1 MAATTLIPP
10 KPLDT
15 KETNSLFKKSSKSF
29 NQTQKSVQNISKL
42 LNTRIKVRKQI
53 FSDIFETKRRREFD
67 TRRMERE
74 DEREARRS
82 VPSGTSNVVAAVS
95 KTGGSLIGR
104 LVKALGFIAAGWI
117 LRTLPTWIGY
127 AKEFIARVNEIG
139 RIIKSFVIN
148 VGNILQSSF
157 RVLTSLKDN
166 ILKFDFLDSE
176 RKLRNSF
183 TELGNSIEGL
193 QKDFK
198 DTIDVFTT
206 DITKEIDGIKVGSY
220 SGEEIP
226 EPGEGF
232 TEDAASQT
240 QTYSSDY
247 SGSSSSGTGGSSG
260 KFGPATNA
268 LLDAIAYA
276 EGTAGHPNNG
286 YLTHFTGAQYS
297 GKGYPEKHPD
307 KVFHSKDYSS
317 AAFGRYQFMPG
328 TWNTVGGGAMTPER
342 QDAAAVQLILR
353 RLKLNSPEELENLLQ
368 KQGISPQISSKLSPE
383 WASFPTLSGNSYYGQ
398 PVKKLEGI
406 QQRYQQ
412 SLQRQRTQTS
422 PTGTTGTPTSIS
434 TGTMKLIP
442 QTGAGGF
449 VQGGSGSEGE
459 AQYATHFHID
469 AKTANPSKEELANIR
484 EVSFQAVMAMHA
496 RGSTVWFGN
505 LDQYASKDPGIL
517 RNQIAAEQRAHDSRS
532 SAAVDIQETNPNV
545 KRTFPSQPGSATKFP
560 FAVGEVYFRGG
571 YGREAEII
579 GSRGITVSHGA
590 TGSSASKI
598 STEKE
603 RQSTPQAQISSA
615 PTQQRQ
621 QAVAQ
626 QITPERKG
634 QDISVVVPSSQQPQQ
649 SVASSGG
656 SSQQSSGPSMG
667 ELLNNFM
674 KQKFLLDLSYL

>member
-10 KPLDT
+10 KPLET

-67 TRRMERE
+67 TRRMETE

-82 VPSGTSNVVAAVS
+82 VPSGISNVVAAVS

-139 RIIKSFVIN
+139 RIIKSFVTN
-148 VGNILQSSF
+148 VGNIFQSSF

-206 DITKEIDGIKVGSY
+206 DITKDIDGVKVGSY

-226 EPGEGF
+226 KPGEGF

-247 SGSSSSGTGGSSG
+247 SGSSSSGGGRWKPLLDLIHTVESSTDKQNNGYDAQNGAPRGVRPGLSKMTIGEIARSAPGASGRYQQMPQFLLDRAKAAGYNEKTVFSPEVQDTLAIKLIEGRGGNAWLSGKMSTEQFMQGLSQEWAALPNASG
-260 KFGPATNA
+260 KFA
-268 LLDAIAYA
+268 
-276 EGTAGHPNNG
+276 
-286 YLTHFTGAQYS
+286 YS
-297 GKGYPEKHPD
+297 GQSSSLRPD
-307 KVFHSKDYSS
+307 KVKSVLEQVKKGPSQQDQKSS
-317 AAFGRYQFMPG
+317 APSTQIVQVPAGKIKPIIGDRLGAGRNHGGVDLAVPNGTPLRAISDGTIVDSDNDPG
-328 TWNTVGGGAMTPER
+328 GWGNFLVMKDDR
-342 QDAAAVQLILR
+342 
-353 RLKLNSPEELENLLQ
+353 
-368 KQGISPQISSKLSPE
+368 GIYHLYGHMQ
-383 WASFPTLSGNSYYGQ
+383 SGYKRSG
-398 PVKKLEGI
+398 PVKRGEVIGKVGMTG
-406 QQRYQQ
+406 
-412 SLQRQRTQTS
+412 RTS
-422 PTGTTGTPTSIS
+422 GPHLHWESGSGWNGGVITGRFDPLNKYSQFAPFNTPYSV
-434 TGTMKLIP
+434 IP
-442 QTGAGGF
+442 Q
-449 VQGGSGSEGE
+449 
-459 AQYATHFHID
+459 
-469 AKTANPSKEELANIR
+469 
-484 EVSFQAVMAMHA
+484 
-496 RGSTVWFGN
+496 
-505 LDQYASKDPGIL
+505 
-517 RNQIAAEQRAHDSRS
+517 EQ
-532 SAAVDIQETNPNV
+532 
-545 KRTFPSQPGSATKFP
+545 KSQ
-560 FAVGEVYFRGG
+560 
-571 YGREAEII
+571 
-579 GSRGITVSHGA
+579 
-590 TGSSASKI
+590 
-598 STEKE
+598 
-603 RQSTPQAQISSA
+603 QAQISSA

-634 QDISVVVPSSQQPQQ
+634 QDIAVVVPSSQQPQQ
-649 SVASSGG
+649 SAASSGG